1 MRVWEVWQQG
11 PLRVPLCV
19 PLVAPKPAPPPFARY
34 TQESGNSVNLVVN
47 LYLLG
52 VVSTIVYEDFTGV
65 RGRLGDR
72 VGRGV

>member
-1 MRVWEVWQQG
+1 MYRFVYRWS
-11 PLRVPLCV
+11 PLNPL
-19 PLVAPKPAPPPFARY
+19 PPPFARY

-52 VVSTIVYEDFTGV
+52 VVSTIVYEDFSGV

-72 VGRGV
+72 VGEYKVWGSIE